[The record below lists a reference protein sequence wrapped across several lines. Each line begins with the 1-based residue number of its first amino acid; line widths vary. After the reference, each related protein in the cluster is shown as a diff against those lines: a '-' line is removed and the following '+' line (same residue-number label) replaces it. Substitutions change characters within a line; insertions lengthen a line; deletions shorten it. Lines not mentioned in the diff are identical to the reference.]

1 MDFSALEAGGP
12 IPTVNPEDLR
22 GVWELMHELRAKLRA
37 KFMENRESELGN
49 PQPAISFDFRL
60 HFRLLA
66 QVCGPEA
73 DVFAV
78 WSRSTLLG
86 IMVERGL
93 LTSFQRGAHLDD
105 AVFNVAAAF
114 PIPAL
119 DQFDWDALLQQLN
132 SRRA

>member
-12 IPTVNPEDLR
+12 IPTVNPGDLR
-22 GVWELMHELRAKLRA
+22 GVWELMHELRAK
-37 KFMENRESELGN
+37 FMGHRESELGG
-49 PQPAISFDFRL
+49 PQPAISFDFK
-60 HFRLLA
+60 LLA
-66 QVCGPEA
+66 QVCSPEA
-73 DVFAV
+73 DVLAV

-93 LTSFQRGAHLDD
+93 LTSFQRGTRLDD

-119 DQFDWDALLQQLN
+119 DQFDPDALLQQLN